1 MCTFVPSLPQCG
13 PFKSVEQQQVLLLE
27 SVPQPR
33 QKHILVCFQPLAAC
47 ITNWQQLVLLGELQL
62 LSPFL
67 HLESWHQYKVSRVH
81 MYTWQL
87 DTIIHTAAPVKKM
100 LFMLR
105 TPALEAWKCSP
116 ITWSTA
122 TVSDKHL
129 FYHHLYNSNFSMAIK
144 LGRLTLP
151 HSV

>member
-1 MCTFVPSLPQCG
+1 MSWEVKYGFQCN
-13 PFKSVEQQQVLLLE
+13 SVLLSWCVLLFLLCH
-27 SVPQPR
+27 SVAHSNLWNSSKSCYWSLCQSPDR
-33 QKHILVCFQPLAAC
+33 NTFLCFQPLAAC
-47 ITNWQQLVLLGELQL
+47 ITNWQQLVLPGELQL

-87 DTIIHTAAPVKKM
+87 DTIIHTAALVKKM

-116 ITWSTA
+116 ITE
-122 TVSDKHL
+122 HC
-129 FYHHLYNSNFSMAIK
+129 NSFRQAPFLSP
-144 LGRLTLP
+144 L
-151 HSV
+151 V